1 MMIGTT
7 QKPLEEILAALAEY
21 QKIAVV
27 GCDGCA
33 KVCLTGGSE
42 QVEELAD
49 RLRKEGKRVVLE
61 ATPERTCYVDK
72 SHTKLDPYVDQLTE
86 AEAVIVLGC
95 GGAVQ
100 ITRQVTEELGL
111 TIPVKTAL
119 DSVGHMDTL
128 VSGELAM
135 EQCQE
140 CGECILNETGGIC
153 PVTKCAKGLLNG
165 PCGGAESGKCEV
177 DPQRDCA
184 WILIYSRMAA
194 LGELDK
200 LKRFMAPKDY
210 SKMAKPRILNIKEKK
225 VA

>member
-1 MMIGTT
+1 MMIGTIE
-7 QKPLEEILAALAEY
+7 KPFEEVLAALEDY
-21 QKIAVV
+21 QKIAVI

-33 KVCLTGGSE
+33 KACLTGGSE
-42 QVEELAD
+42 EVEKFSD
-49 RLRKEGKRVVLE
+49 RLRKQGKQLVLE
-61 ATPERTCYVDK
+61 ATPERTCYLAK
-72 SHTKLDPYVDQLTE
+72 SHTKLDPYVDQLKE
-86 AEAVIVLGC
+86 AEALVVMGC

-128 VSGELAM
+128 LPGELAL

-165 PCGGAESGKCEV
+165 PCGGAENGKCEV
-177 DPQRDCA
+177 DSQRDCA
-184 WILIYSRMAA
+184 WILIYNRMQK

-200 LKRFMAPKDY
+200 LRRFMAPKDY
-210 SKMAKPRILNIKEKK
+210 SKMAKPRILRIKEKK

>member
-1 MMIGTT
+1 
-7 QKPLEEILAALAEY
+7 QVKQFAA
-21 QKIAVV
+21 Q
-27 GCDGCA
+27 
-33 KVCLTGGSE
+33 
-42 QVEELAD
+42 
-49 RLRKEGKRVVLE
+49 LRDHGKQVVLE

-72 SHTKLDPYVDQLTE
+72 SHTKLDPYVDQLEE
-86 AEAVIVLGC
+86 AEAVIVMGC

-100 ITRQVTEELGL
+100 ITRQVTEELDL

-128 VSGELAM
+128 VPGELAM

-165 PCGGAESGKCEV
+165 PCGGAENGKCEV
-177 DPQRDCA
+177 DPDRDCA
-184 WILIYSRMAA
+184 WILIYNRMAA
-194 LGELDK
+194 LGELGK
-200 LKRFMAPKDY
+200 LKRFMVPKDY